1 MSEPENHGAVDD
13 PQFDVVRVTEF
24 SLRDEIAEDVVP
36 NDDPVVSLTPTRKEL
51 RRWVVGGVGGLIA
64 LAILLSFLF
73 VLFRPSS
80 AEFAVQLLQIVLLGL
95 AGLAGCVVG
104 VLLGRDQL

>member
-1 MSEPENHGAVDD
+1 MSEPEDLGGADD

-24 SLRDEIAEDVVP
+24 SLRDEIAEDLVP
-36 NDDPVVSLTPTRKEL
+36 NEDPVFSLAQTRNEL

-64 LAILLSFLF
+64 LAILLSFVF

-80 AEFAVQLLQIVLLGL
+80 AEFAVQLLQIVVLGL
-95 AGLAGCVVG
+95 SGLAGCVVG

>member
-1 MSEPENHGAVDD
+1 VSEPESRSGVDD

-36 NDDPVVSLTPTRKEL
+36 NEDPVVSLAQTRNEL
-51 RRWVVGGVGGLIA
+51 HRWVVGGVGGLIA
-64 LAILLSFLF
+64 LAILLSFVF
-73 VLFRPSS
+73 VLLRPSS
-80 AEFAVQLLQIVLLGL
+80 AEFALQLLQIVVLGL